1 MSALDRETEA
11 AVWVAKNV
19 RPLIA
24 SLASKS
30 LMDGAEAMR
39 ILDGIDDI
47 LILIRQ
53 AEVLEARGWDHDR
66 LLALVAFVEQHGEA
80 IKRAAGG

>member
-1 MSALDRETEA
+1 MSLDRASQA
-11 AVWVAKNV
+11 ALWTVKNV

-30 LMDGAEAMR
+30 LMDAAEAMQ
-39 ILDGIDDI
+39 ILEGIDG
-47 LILIRQ
+47 LLTPIRQ
-53 AEVLEARGWDHDR
+53 AQELEARGWNHER